1 MTLFTFALLCKNK
14 IKMFGFDRF
23 LCSNLV
29 CRVKVFHSKYFRVC
43 LNWYFISYVFN
54 NNDLVSYLIKIFN
67 FSVFFWISDGY
78 IYFFCLRLGILTN
91 TDKCCPEKL
100 ILRMAYAEVFP
111 DIEAVLAGGSSNLS
125 YLQFSDLIYSN
136 AVENNLVSL
145 VICFD
150 QSKFSCYKEW

>member
-1 MTLFTFALLCKNK
+1 MA
-14 IKMFGFDRF
+14 I
-23 LCSNLV
+23 
-29 CRVKVFHSKYFRVC
+29 
-43 LNWYFISYVFN
+43 FIF
-54 NNDLVSYLIKIFN
+54 I
-67 FSVFFWISDGY
+67 
-78 IYFFCLRLGILTN
+78 CLRLGILTN

-125 YLQFSDLIYSN
+125 YLQFSDLIYCY

>member
-1 MTLFTFALLCKNK
+1 M
-14 IKMFGFDRF
+14 
-23 LCSNLV
+23 
-29 CRVKVFHSKYFRVC
+29 
-43 LNWYFISYVFN
+43 
-54 NNDLVSYLIKIFN
+54 YLIIMITLQSFFGLAMAIFI
-67 FSVFFWISDGY
+67 FV
-78 IYFFCLRLGILTN
+78 CLRLGILTN

-111 DIEAVLAGGSSNLS
+111 DIETVLAGGSSNLS
-125 YLQFSDLIYSN
+125 YLQFSDLIYCN